1 MPTLLN
7 ICSLNAPEGVQG
19 TSFVPVLENDTPT
32 RDAVLYQ
39 FVRQSKGGRGQASQT
54 GAGHPHEGLAQRPQ
68 AEEEQGWA
76 GASGTKKEQTRDG
89 NGKSASRG
97 RLLYR
102 FGGNFIR

>member
-68 AEEEQGWA
+68 AEEAHTE
-76 GASGTKKEQTRDG
+76 KEQTRDG